1 MTRPATEILA
11 DLAAVSDRQAQL
23 QRELARALAV
33 AAEAPAHPA
42 PAPAEYL
49 TTAEAAELIGAS
61 TRILELRRA
70 RGSRPAFVTVGRSV
84 RYAKAELMAWLDDR
98 PIPPGCGSVAEPT

>member
-33 AAEAPAHPA
+33 ATEVPARPA

-49 TTAEAAELIGAS
+49 TTAEAARLLGVSE
-61 TRILELRRA
+61 RHLERLRA
-70 RGSRPAFVTVGRSV
+70 VGRGPRWVTIGRSV
-84 RYAKAELMAWLDDR
+84 RYARGDVPTEAW
-98 PIPPGCGSVAEPT
+98 PENAVPA